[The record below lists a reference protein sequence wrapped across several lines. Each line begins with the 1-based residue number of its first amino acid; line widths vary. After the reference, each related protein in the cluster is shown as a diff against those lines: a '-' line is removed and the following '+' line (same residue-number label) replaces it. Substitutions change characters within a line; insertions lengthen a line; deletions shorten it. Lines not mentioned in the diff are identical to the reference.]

1 MITLR
6 QAHICVSRA
15 KLRPHLASG
24 SCSLRQLHDMY
35 PPKTSDNLLKSGAK
49 VSDTDSFINEVTE
62 EVRREKLFGYLRRYG
77 WIGIACVLL
86 LVGGAAFNEY
96 RNAQARDAAQA
107 AGDALLNALEETDP
121 AARAAAMTQVEA
133 AGDAATVTLL
143 LRASTQQEAGD
154 IAGALATLNELAV
167 APDAPPLYRD
177 LAAFK
182 AAMLPSDDLAAR
194 KAALETLAQPG
205 QTFRLLALEQIAY
218 VALDEGDTE
227 AALVVLRQIEEDA
240 AVTRGLRERV
250 QTLMVA
256 LGEPLPDAVS
266 Q

>member
-1 MITLR
+1 MPV
-6 QAHICVSRA
+6 HF
-15 KLRPHLASG
+15 ASG

-35 PPKTSDNLLKSGAK
+35 AQRRLITVQKSGAK

-62 EVRREKLFGYLRRYG
+62 EVRREKLYGYLRRYG

-107 AGDALLNALEETDP
+107 TGDALLTALEESDP
-121 AARAAAMTQVEA
+121 AARAQAMAAVNGTGSA
-133 AGDAATVTLL
+133 AAVALL
-143 LRASTQQEAGD
+143 LQAATQQEAGD
-154 IAGALATLNELAV
+154 NAGAATTLNALAV
-167 APDAPPLYRD
+167 NPDAPEMYRD

-182 AAMLPSDDLAAR
+182 AAILPSDDVAAR
-194 KAALETLAQPG
+194 KAALEALAQPG

-218 VALDEGDTE
+218 IALSAGDRDE
-227 AALVVLRQIEEDA
+227 AIAVLRQIEEDA

-256 LGEPLPDAVS
+256 LGEPLPAPVT